1 MDPSDAEIRAWAL
14 ANDVEVSDR
23 GRVGAATRDAYSA
36 AHNGSPAAAP
46 SYPPGMTD
54 DDFDLAEADEPGDD
68 PDMIEA
74 RPRPV
79 TPKVSAKSAATNLR
93 QRFKRGKTS
102 GKRTT
107 KPKPRVSTAELIG
120 SGWRIA
126 AKIAQPLPPMYR
138 TLRLQSVIAGPLLDD
153 AVKGTLVDPFLQPL
167 ARLSRA
173 GETVSA
179 LVAPNLAIGAMA
191 WHLQQT
197 GGEPNPVIMQACQ
210 EMLRHGLIAM
220 MRVGGDA
227 FAAQLAKDQADEERY
242 GGDVEMIM
250 AFILAEP
257 AAPDQEEANIARM
270 AARFAGQ
277 PEPEPAAMLCP
288 ASASTART
296 ACAGR

>member
-1 MDPSDAEIRAWAL
+1 MDASDAEVRAWAL
-14 ANDVEVSDR
+14 DHGVEVSGR
-23 GRVGAATRDAYSA
+23 GRVGQDARDAYNA
-36 AHNGSPAAAP
+36 AHNGAPKVAP

-54 DDFDLAEADEPGDD
+54 DDFDTAQADEPDDD

-153 AVKGTLVDPFLQPL
+153 AVKGTLADTVLQPL
-167 ARLSRA
+167 ARLTRA

-191 WHLQQT
+191 YHLHQT
-197 GGEPNPVIMQACQ
+197 NGEPNPIILQACQ
-210 EMLRHGLIAM
+210 EMLRHGLMAM
-220 MRVGGDA
+220 MRVGGDK
-227 FAAQLAKDQADEERY
+227 FAEQLARDQAD
-242 GGDVEMIM
+242 
-250 AFILAEP
+250 
-257 AAPDQEEANIARM
+257 
-270 AARFAGQ
+270 
-277 PEPEPAAMLCP
+277 
-288 ASASTART
+288 
-296 ACAGR
+296 